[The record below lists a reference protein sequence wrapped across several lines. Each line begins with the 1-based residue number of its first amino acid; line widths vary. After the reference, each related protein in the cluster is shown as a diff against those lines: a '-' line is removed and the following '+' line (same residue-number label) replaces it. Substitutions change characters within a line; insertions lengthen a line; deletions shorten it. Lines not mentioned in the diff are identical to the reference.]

1 MRTPPL
7 TERERDIWVTF
18 NLMRSQLE
26 LTLERRLRAD
36 SGLSTPDYD
45 VLATLLRET
54 DRMMRSG
61 RLADLMGW
69 EKSRLSHQLKR
80 MEQRGLITRRECG
93 DDARGVWVVATADGV
108 RDALAATRD
117 RTAALRENFLGVLDD
132 DELTAL
138 RTISG
143 KVLDRVNPAV
153 CTSDDAEALAS
164 TA

>member
-18 NLMRSQLE
+18 NLMRSQLD
-26 LTLERRLRAD
+26 LTLERRLHAD

-45 VLATLLRET
+45 VLATLLREP

-61 RLADLMGW
+61 RLAEFMGW

-93 DDARGVWVVATADGV
+93 DDARGVWVVATPDGV
-108 RDALAATRD
+108 RVALAATRD
-117 RTAALRENFLGVLDD
+117 RTAALREHFLDVLDD
-132 DELTAL
+132 EQLAAL
-138 RTISG
+138 RAISG
-143 KVLDRVNPAV
+143 KVLDRINPSV
-153 CTSDDAEALAS
+153 CTEEPAAVAR